1 MRTDSETDRTEAAAA
16 RSRYRA
22 VGLVPISPVPGMDEA
37 LGPGEWLVARRPSVR
52 IDRRHHG
59 EELRPC
65 GDLYVTSER
74 VLVLGRGTISIP
86 LDDIED
92 AALLGGALVLV
103 LCGGN
108 AVTVETDRPRLLRV
122 QIAAARAAR
131 ADHRPSNSRG
141 EGQPS
146 PR

>member
-1 MRTDSETDRTEAAAA
+1 MRTDSDADRTEAAAA
-16 RSRYRA
+16 RIRYRA
-22 VGLVPISPVPGMDEA
+22 VGLIPISPDPGLAEA
-37 LGPGEWLVARRPSVR
+37 LARGEWLVARRPSVR

-59 EELRPC
+59 EALRPC

-74 VLVLGRGTISIP
+74 VLVLGRGSISIP

-92 AALLGGALVLV
+92 AALLGEALVLF
-103 LCGGN
+103 LCSGN
-108 AVTVETDRPRLLRV
+108 TVTVETNRPRLLRV

-131 ADHRPSNSRG
+131 AGHETSSSRG
-141 EGQPS
+141 EDQPS

>member
-1 MRTDSETDRTEAAAA
+1 MRTDSEADRTEAEAA

-22 VGLVPISPVPGMDEA
+22 VGVIPISPDPGIVGA
-37 LGPGEWLVARRPSVR
+37 LDDGEWLVARRPSVR

-59 EELRPC
+59 DALPPC
-65 GDLYVTSER
+65 GDLYVTSDR
-74 VLVLGRGTISIP
+74 VLLVGQGSLSIP

-92 AALLGGALVLV
+92 AAPLRGALVLF
-103 LCGGN
+103 LRGGA

-122 QIAAARAAR
+122 QIAAARVAR
-131 ADHRPSNSRG
+131 AGHDPSTSR
-141 EGQPS
+141 EGQLS

>member
-1 MRTDSETDRTEAAAA
+1 MRTDSEADRTEAEAA

-22 VGLVPISPVPGMDEA
+22 MGVIPISPDPGIEEA
-37 LGPGEWLVARRPSVR
+37 LADGERLLAHRPSVR

-59 EELRPC
+59 AALPPC
-65 GDLYVTSER
+65 GDLYVTSDR
-74 VLVLGRGTISIP
+74 VLLVGQGSLSIP
-86 LDDIED
+86 LADIED
-92 AALLGGALVLV
+92 AALLKGALVL
-103 LCGGN
+103 LLGGGK

-131 ADHRPSNSRG
+131 AGHDGSTSR
-141 EGQPS
+141 EGQLS

>member
-1 MRTDSETDRTEAAAA
+1 MRTDSDADRTEAAAA

-22 VGLVPISPVPGMDEA
+22 VGLVPIAADPGVDKELA
-37 LGPGEWLVARRPSVR
+37 HGEWLVAHRPSVR

-59 EELRPC
+59 DELRPS

-74 VLVLGRGTISIP
+74 VVVLGQGSISIA
-86 LDDIED
+86 LDEIDD
-92 AALLGGALVLV
+92 AGLLGGTLVLM
-103 LCGGN
+103 LRGGN
-108 AVTVETDRPRLLRV
+108 SVTVETNRPRLLRV
-122 QIAAARAAR
+122 QIAAARVARAAR
-131 ADHRPSNSRG
+131 GHATSRG

>member
-1 MRTDSETDRTEAAAA
+1 MRTDSEADRTEAEAA

-22 VGLVPISPVPGMDEA
+22 AGVIPISADPGIEKA
-37 LGPGEWLVARRPSVR
+37 LAHGEWLVARRPSVR

-59 EELRPC
+59 DPLPPC
-65 GDLYVTSER
+65 GDLYVTSDR
-74 VLVLGRGTISIP
+74 ILLVGRGLLSIR

-92 AALLGGALVLV
+92 AALLRGALVLF
-103 LCGGN
+103 LRGGK

-131 ADHRPSNSRG
+131 AGRDPSTSR
-141 EGQPS
+141 EGQLS